1 MKKFLTLFLLFILMV
16 ALSGCKP
23 KKPKAII
30 LFNKYPITKENF
42 LNNSTEFD
50 TQKRIY
56 YVYMTEKGIRTDKIR
71 VKVFKR
77 ESKARDSITKLVYCH
92 DFKMKYDNIYYYTDY
107 IVLHTAGDYCMMVF
121 QMDRLDKPDAY
132 ADLRVK

>member
-1 MKKFLTLFLLFILMV
+1 MLSLFLVI
-16 ALSGCKP
+16 SGCKP
-23 KKPKAII
+23 KKPKSVI

-50 TQKRIY
+50 AQKRIY

-71 VKVFKR
+71 IKIFKR
-77 ESKARDSITKLVYCH
+77 DSKARDSITKLVYCK

-107 IVLHTAGDYCMMVF
+107 IVLHSAGDYCMMVF
-121 QMDRLDKPDAY
+121 QTDRLDRPDAY
-132 ADLRVK
+132 ADFRVK